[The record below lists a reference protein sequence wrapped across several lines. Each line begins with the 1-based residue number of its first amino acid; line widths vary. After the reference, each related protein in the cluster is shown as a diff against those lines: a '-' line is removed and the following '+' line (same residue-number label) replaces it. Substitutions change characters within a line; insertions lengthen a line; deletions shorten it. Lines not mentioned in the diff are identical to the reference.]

1 MVEIIDTTSKVRILD
16 DNTFQLGDRMKI
28 VVDYE
33 KHKVKILIDEEEIDS
48 SMLLTAVLFKNGME
62 WCNSGVLR
70 FLGFR
75 SEWGMNFGF
84 DKESK

>member
-1 MVEIIDTTSKVRILD
+1 MVEIIDTTSKGRILD
-16 DNTFQLGDRMKI
+16 DNTFQLGDRMKL

-33 KHKVKILIDEEEIDS
+33 KHKVKILIDGEEIDS
-48 SMLLTAVLFKNGME
+48 SMLLSAVLFKNGME
-62 WCNSGVLR
+62 GCNSGVLR

-75 SEWGMNFGF
+75 AEWGMAFGL

>member
-1 MVEIIDTTSKVRILD
+1 MVIEDTTSKVRILD

-48 SMLLTAVLFKNGME
+48 SILLTAVLFKNGME
-62 WCNSGVLR
+62 GCNSGVLR